1 MALVVA
7 RAPRCRPS
15 RGSGAESAGLRR
27 SPGRPRGWFLTAL
40 LDLAVPQHDHAV
52 GRRATDTVR
61 AQSALGSDGRW
72 HIFAQGE
79 CEPRGRAVG
88 ESSQRA
94 RRGGNGPPSTQRC
107 QPSARLGLG
116 STSLAPSTVQS
127 DLQVI
132 VKLPC
137 FERRK
142 TLWSL
147 SRRSSLRRFRYRC
160 FCGGVGRNCCD

>member
-72 HIFAQGE
+72 HIFAQGV

-94 RRGGNGPPSTQRC
+94 LRERRPPSTQRC
-107 QPSARLGLG
+107 QPSARLGPTLFWE
-116 STSLAPSTVQS
+116 SLCTVKGAKEVEPSKHRNRFNVSFSGVRSCPVKWPRVQ
-127 DLQVI
+127 VMEPP
-132 VKLPC
+132 LPRGL
-137 FERRK
+137 F
-142 TLWSL
+142 T
-147 SRRSSLRRFRYRC
+147 
-160 FCGGVGRNCCD
+160 